1 MAQYIIDIGTYPDDG
16 QGSPLRTAFD
26 YTNEN
31 FTEIY
36 TAGPV
41 GSIVRIANNTITT
54 TVTNANLVL
63 SPSGIGK
70 IQVNNSVI
78 PRVDNVYDLGTPTN
92 RFNTVY
98 VGTGGIDTTGDFIV
112 TGNVTADYFIG
123 NGSLLTGVVSTGA
136 TALTNGTTDVTTA
149 LNGNAN
155 ITVNGVSNVA
165 VFSTAGLNVSGII
178 SANGNVTGTYFLGNG
193 SQLTG
198 INASSN
204 TIFNGTSNISIP
216 SANSNVVVSV
226 DGVSNIAVFASQS
239 TSITGNLLPSANI
252 TYDLGSPTQR
262 WKTGYFSGSTLD
274 LDGATISANA
284 TSMVLTNPIGG
295 QVVVDGTGIATT
307 SSISN
312 GNSNIVVGANS
323 DVTFGVS
330 GAANAMVVRSNGV
343 SIAGNLDVQGNITYI
358 NVTNLNVQDPIIGLG
373 RGPNNTPLT
382 SDDNFDRGE
391 QLWYYTDAEHSAFI
405 GWQNSTGKLLAA
417 TNASITNE
425 VVTVSDFGNILVGNV
440 EASGLSASGNVTGN
454 YLNGNG
460 IAITSVSADRGSDT
474 NNWNTIT
481 QMGVYT
487 VNRVSW
493 SGTTGTPTDSQVFVG
508 LLEVK
513 NSLDTAITQI
523 FYPGTV
529 QTDVKIQWNRSNWGS
544 SWTNWIMIVND
555 QQIVSG
561 GEF

>member
-1 MAQYIIDIGTYPDDG
+1 MAQYIIDIGAYPDDG

-36 TAGPV
+36 AAGPV

-70 IQVNNSVI
+70 IQINNSLL

-92 RFNTVY
+92 RFNTIY

-112 TGNVTADYFIG
+112 SGNVTADYFIG
-123 NGSLLTGVVSTGA
+123 NGSLLTGVVATGA
-136 TALTNGTTDVTTA
+136 TALTNGNTDVTTA
-149 LNGNAN
+149 TNGNAN
-155 ITVNGVSNVA
+155 ITIGGVSNVA
-165 VFSTAGLNVSGII
+165 VFSTSGVRVAGIVS
-178 SANGNVTGTYFLGNG
+178 ATGNVTGQYFIGNG

-204 TIFNGTSNISIP
+204 AIFNGTSNISIP
-216 SANSNVVVSV
+216 TANSNIVVSV
-226 DGVSNIAVFASQS
+226 DGVSNVAVFSS
-239 TSITGNLLPSANI
+239 LNTTITGNLLPASNV
-252 TYDLGSPTQR
+252 TYNLGSPTQR

-274 LDGATISANA
+274 LDGATITANA
-284 TSMVLTNPIGG
+284 TSMVLSNPVGG
-295 QVVVDGTGIATT
+295 QFIVGGTGIATT
-307 SSISN
+307 GSISN
-312 GNSNIVVGANS
+312 GNSNVSVAANGN
-323 DVTFGVS
+323 VTFGVA
-330 GAANAMVVRSNGV
+330 GIANAMVVQSNGV
-343 SIAGNLDVQGNITYI
+343 TIAGNLDVQGNVTYI
-358 NVTNLNVQDPIIGLG
+358 NVTNLNVQDPIVGIG
-373 RGPNNTPLT
+373 RGPNNAPLT
-382 SDDNFDRGE
+382 TNDNFDRGE

-405 GWQNSTGKLLAA
+405 GWQNSSGKLVAA
-417 TNASITNE
+417 TNASVTNE
-425 VVTVSDFGNILVGNV
+425 VVTVNNYGNILLGNV
-440 EASGLSASGNVTGN
+440 EATGISVSGNVTGN

-460 IAITSVSADRGSDT
+460 TAITSVSADRGSDT
-474 NNWNTIT
+474 NNWDTIT

-487 VNRVSW
+487 VNRLSW

-529 QTDVKIQWNRSNWGS
+529 QTDVKIQWNRANWDGN
-544 SWTNWIMIVND
+544 WTNWIMIVND